1 MHKELLHQEVR
12 KRKSALFRLLG
23 RAAKKFPVWPLP
35 ASLDA
40 SPPLPVIPAAIC
52 CNVLDK
58 DYSLSGF
65 GHASNL
71 YPKWN
76 CTHSSTTDSSVASSS
91 KPFPALLFTTPPLQA
106 ELITLHL
113 CYYRPWF
120 INSLLVFVI
129 VFLLIYT
136 LSPSGT
142 ETLSWVLSLYPWRI
156 VKTLTALDLRL
167 VWRCRR

>member
-35 ASLDA
+35 ASLDV
-40 SPPLPVIPAAIC
+40 SPPLPVTPAAIC

-120 INSLLVFVI
+120 INSLLVSVI
-129 VFLLIYT
+129 VS
-136 LSPSGT
+136 LSPHLHSESLKARNT
-142 ETLSWVLSLYPWRI
+142 ELGIKSTSLENSENSDCTRP
-156 VKTLTALDLRL
+156 KTGLKM
-167 VWRCRR
+167 